1 MSDDPNAQVAALPG
15 RWTPT
20 GMLEWELDTDS
31 LGALWEQ
38 SVELRYDVAGVWHAS
53 TDLLMGATLVAVI
66 SRGKSA
72 RIALDRLASALAD
85 YGADLVEASHELL
98 ND

>member
-1 MSDDPNAQVAALPG
+1 MSDDPNAQVAELPG

-20 GMLEWELDTDS
+20 GMLEWQLDTDS
-31 LGALWEQ
+31 LGALWGQ
-38 SVELRYDVAGVWHAS
+38 SIELRYDVAGVWYVSA
-53 TDLLMGATLVAVI
+53 DLLMGASVEVT
-66 SRGKSA
+66 SRGTTA

-98 ND
+98 DGR